1 MYSFIVF
8 NELHGQTQQLY
19 MSCTYKCFE
28 SYMKHIHTQ
37 TCQHIHGFDNEGKLA
52 NSAQQNF
59 NREIKIDLP
68 SLLFLCGSLFL
79 APSTVGLLHCK
90 KRGRQEDTTT
100 NLRGEAGN
108 SPFSTWCHLLLSDLF
123 SPITHCLRYFAC
135 NSSRHY
141 YTPGTISP

>member
-1 MYSFIVF
+1 
-8 NELHGQTQQLY
+8 
-19 MSCTYKCFE
+19 
-28 SYMKHIHTQ
+28 MKHIHTQ

-59 NREIKIDLP
+59 NHEIKIDLP

-90 KRGRQEDTTT
+90 KRGCQEDTTT
-100 NLRGEAGN
+100 ILRGEAGN

-123 SPITHCLRYFAC
+123 SPITHCLIAIAPDIITHQGPFPHRESIRWVEEREKL
-135 NSSRHY
+135 SS
-141 YTPGTISP
+141 